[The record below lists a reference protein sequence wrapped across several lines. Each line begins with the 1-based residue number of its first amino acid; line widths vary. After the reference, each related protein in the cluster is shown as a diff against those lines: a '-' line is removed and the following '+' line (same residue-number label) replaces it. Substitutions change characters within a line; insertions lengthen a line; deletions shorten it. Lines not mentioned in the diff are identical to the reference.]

1 MSISDSKKFMRRA
14 IELARDGMN
23 KNEGGP
29 FGAVIVKNGQ
39 IIGEGNNLVTS
50 ANDPTAHA
58 EIMAIRNACKNQN
71 TFQLANCEIYCT
83 CEPCPMC
90 LGAIYWAR
98 IEKIYFAANRLHA
111 ANASFDDSFIYDAFD
126 LKTED
131 RSIKTYQLLEK
142 EGQKIFDDW
151 NVKNDRKHY

>member
-1 MSISDSKKFMRRA
+1 MSNSNSEKFMRRA
-14 IELARDGMN
+14 IELARVGMN

-29 FGAVIVKNGQ
+29 FGAVVVKNGQ

-50 ANDPTAHA
+50 VNDPTAHA

-71 TFQLANCEIYCT
+71 TFQLSDCEIYCT

-98 IEKIYFAANRLHA
+98 IEKIYFAADRFHA
-111 ANASFDDSFIYDAFD
+111 ATASFDDSFIYKEFD
-126 LKTED
+126 LKAED
-131 RSIKTYQLLEK
+131 RSIKTHQLLEQ
-142 EGQKIFDDW
+142 EGQKVFDDW
-151 NVKNDRKHY
+151 NMKNDRKPY